1 MTAALGEHLDI
12 ALALFTAHSSGMAA
26 IHVLGGPGL
35 HVELVAVHRANRK
48 STLVQGPAGKAAALR
63 MGAERVEAK
72 DFALYP
78 AEQDLTAV
86 RAHIPHLNRARLA
99 F

>member
-1 MTAALGEHLDI
+1 MTAALGKHLDI
-12 ALALFTAHSSGMAA
+12 PLALFTAHSSGMAA

-35 HVELVAVHRANRK
+35 HVELVAVHGANRK
-48 STLVQGPAGKAAALR
+48 SALVQGPAGKAAALR

-72 DFALYP
+72 DFAPYP
-78 AEQDLTAV
+78 AELDLTAV
-86 RAHIPHLNRARLA
+86 RAHIPHLTRARIA